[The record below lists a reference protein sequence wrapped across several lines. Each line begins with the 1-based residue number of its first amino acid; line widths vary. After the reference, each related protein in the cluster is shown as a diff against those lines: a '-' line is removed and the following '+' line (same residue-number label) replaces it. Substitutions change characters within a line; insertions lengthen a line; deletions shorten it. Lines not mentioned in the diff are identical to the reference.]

1 MADIYV
7 VGIKGE
13 VSRDK
18 VDIATRNTGQ
28 AERYLGVIKIKV
40 LNICDCFDR
49 CQVKEQIYIIVLE
62 AL

>member
-28 AERYLGVIKIKV
+28 AERYLGVIKIKE
-40 LNICDCFDR
+40 LHICDCFDG
-49 CQVKEQIYIIVLE
+49 
-62 AL
+62 